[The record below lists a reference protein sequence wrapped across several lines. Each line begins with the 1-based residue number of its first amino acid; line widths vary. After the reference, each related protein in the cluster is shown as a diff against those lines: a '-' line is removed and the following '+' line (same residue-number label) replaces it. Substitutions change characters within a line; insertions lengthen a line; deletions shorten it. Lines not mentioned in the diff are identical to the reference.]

1 MVNRNSK
8 VLCPMQEDTAESH
21 PPVGRHS
28 RIAGL
33 VILIIKFRS
42 FEP

>member
-8 VLCPMQEDTAESH
+8 VLCPMQEDTLPSPTPLLEGTA
-21 PPVGRHS
+21 
-28 RIAGL
+28 AFL